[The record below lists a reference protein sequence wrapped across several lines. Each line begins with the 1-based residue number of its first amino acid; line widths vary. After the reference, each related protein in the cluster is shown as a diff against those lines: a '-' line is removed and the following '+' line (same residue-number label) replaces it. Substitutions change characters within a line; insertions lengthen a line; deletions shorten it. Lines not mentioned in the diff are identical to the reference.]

1 MYFFDYGNA
10 FLLEA
15 RRAGADVSKKGQ
27 VRACTSW
34 SSLQQPAESALVTLV
49 FHRLRAHHYSATQA
63 MCKTSWEIY
72 SLWALDHSGDQV
84 VIVEIPRKL

>member
-27 VRACTSW
+27 VRACTMHI
-34 SSLQQPAESALVTLV
+34 A
-49 FHRLRAHHYSATQA
+49 
-63 MCKTSWEIY
+63 
-72 SLWALDHSGDQV
+72 QV
-84 VIVEIPRKL
+84 GVHFSNLLKVHWLHWFSTG